1 MARQKSSHASAAK
14 SRHASTAYEESIGAA
29 PNASRLVVII
39 SCMAAIGAMVYGMW
53 GPRLPVMLAPEATPL
68 LALSATPPANPLPFT
83 APSATPLA
91 DPLLSAAP
99 SATPPANP
107 LPFAAPSAT
116 PSAGQSAATP
126 HVGIVAG
133 HWENDK
139 GAMCPDGLTEVE
151 INLDVAQR
159 VVYTLR
165 ALGYQTDLLAEYDP
179 RLEDYRADAL
189 VSIHADS
196 CVAYPNAT
204 PPASGFKV
212 ASVEDSLVPEA
223 ESRLVACLAQCYAA
237 RTGMYFH
244 ANSITYDMIYYHSF
258 YEINDQTP
266 GAIIE
271 TGFMFNDR
279 HMLTQRADLVAQGI
293 VDGIVCFIEDERP

>member
-1 MARQKSSHASAAK
+1 
-14 SRHASTAYEESIGAA
+14 
-29 PNASRLVVII
+29 
-39 SCMAAIGAMVYGMW
+39 
-53 GPRLPVMLAPEATPL
+53 
-68 LALSATPPANPLPFT
+68 
-83 APSATPLA
+83 
-91 DPLLSAAP
+91 
-99 SATPPANP
+99 
-107 LPFAAPSAT
+107 
-116 PSAGQSAATP
+116 
-126 HVGIVAG
+126 
-133 HWENDK
+133 
-139 GAMCPDGLTEVE
+139 MCPDGLTEVE

-179 RLEDYRADAL
+179 HLEDYRADAL